1 LNVDEPEPSG
11 FDVPD
16 PAALTSEKASMPYT
30 PEPEPASAIEAVRER
45 HERDIAAIDGVVG
58 LGIGRSRAGD
68 DAIVV
73 YLRDASVEARVPSE
87 LDGYP
92 VVTVVTGA
100 VDALGA

>member
-1 LNVDEPEPSG
+1 
-11 FDVPD
+11 
-16 PAALTSEKASMPYT
+16 MPYT
-30 PEPEPASAIEAVRER
+30 PESDAEPASGIHAVRQR
-45 HERDIAAIDGVVG
+45 HERDLAAIDGVVG

-87 LDGYP
+87 LEGYP
-92 VVTVVTGA
+92 VVTVVTGT

>member
-1 LNVDEPEPSG
+1 VHEQKPSG
-11 FDVPD
+11 FTVPD
-16 PAALTSEKASMPYT
+16 PAALKSEEASMPYT
-30 PEPEPASAIEAVRER
+30 PGSDAEPASGIQAVRQR
-45 HERDIAAIDGVVG
+45 HERDLAAIDGVVG
-58 LGIGRSRAGD
+58 LGIGRSRAGG